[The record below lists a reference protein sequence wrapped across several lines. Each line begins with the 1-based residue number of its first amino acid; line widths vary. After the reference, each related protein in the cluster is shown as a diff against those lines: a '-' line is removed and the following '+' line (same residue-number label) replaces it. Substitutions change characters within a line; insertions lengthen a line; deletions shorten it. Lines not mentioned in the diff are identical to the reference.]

1 MYSISI
7 FYFTFYLFFGG
18 GGCVH
23 TQRTPLPTGLG
34 LGRAVDAVRF
44 TITRRQRR
52 QLGLHA
58 AMEWSGWLVAAD
70 KTGKLIGSAINKTCQ
85 LDPSPGADFFHL
97 SSPCYLINHRQ
108 SSTHNRRFA
117 GRFGQCDIAPIRFQ
131 SYLLTRTF
139 PFPLLLAVHRLC
151 RFLINAA
158 VYTKY
163 FFSKCHTPKI
173 VNT

>member
-1 MYSISI
+1 
-7 FYFTFYLFFGG
+7 
-18 GGCVH
+18 
-23 TQRTPLPTGLG
+23 
-34 LGRAVDAVRF
+34 
-44 TITRRQRR
+44 
-52 QLGLHA
+52 
-58 AMEWSGWLVAAD
+58 MEWSGWLVAAD

-139 PFPLLLAVHRLC
+139 PFPLLLAVHCLC

-163 FFSKCHTPKI
+163 FFLNVIPPKLLTHNRLFASGI
-173 VNT
+173 FYTRIEEYTRDLYF